1 MAKGGIRMINEKQSE
16 LKVELLASTPNA
28 REIAFTAI
36 RTCYSHN
43 KPSDLFDGAE
53 YEKYQQKAA
62 SDGKGGTD
70 ADRLFRHIVGSGHT
84 STLEHISFT
93 FAIEGLSRSALAQL
107 TRHRVGF
114 GYSVQSQRY
123 VSDATD
129 KKKGGFQFVV
139 PPKVQ
144 EDTEAFNV
152 FLEVME
158 EIQRAYDRL
167 RETKIPTE
175 DARFVLP
182 NAAAINL
189 TMTCNLRALLEFY
202 AKRRKGR
209 GAQWEIANLA
219 EELRRVVV
227 EKEDWLDPY
236 FELK

>member
-1 MAKGGIRMINEKQSE
+1 MAKGGIRMINDKQSE

-43 KPSDLFDGAE
+43 KPSDLFEGAE

-123 VSDATD
+123 VSDASD

-139 PPKVQ
+139 PPKVMENQ
-144 EDTEAFNV
+144 EALNV
-152 FLEVME
+152 FLDSMDD
-158 EIQRAYDRL
+158 IQAAYDKL
-167 RETKIPTE
+167 RSMKIPSE

-227 EKEDWLDPY
+227 EKEDWLVPY